1 MEGHEVQTTDG
12 RKSNKAR
19 LIYHLCVKFIYY
31 WGRAYR
37 KTSRELS
44 ISIATAV
51 KDMSS
56 SSARATKGS
65 SPVASIKE
73 ASAEAATGSV
83 AAEPTGAPLTLAKTE
98 RRLFSAH
105 HPMIPKRYV
114 PAWQLDMKNR
124 KLIIQNCYASE
135 NSSWV
140 GHVSYFWEGRE
151 RLSATRTNVY
161 SSVIGYTRS
170 FHGNSSP
177 FSKFNST
184 LVAMSS

>member
-1 MEGHEVQTTDG
+1 MMASPAGGRGRPVVEGAGGVDAEGGVDFSSVPGGSMEQGGGVEGHEVQTTDG

-124 KLIIQNCYASE
+124 KLIIQ
-135 NSSWV
+135 V
-140 GHVSYFWEGRE
+140 G
-151 RLSATRTNVY
+151 
-161 SSVIGYTRS
+161 
-170 FHGNSSP
+170 
-177 FSKFNST
+177 
-184 LVAMSS
+184 